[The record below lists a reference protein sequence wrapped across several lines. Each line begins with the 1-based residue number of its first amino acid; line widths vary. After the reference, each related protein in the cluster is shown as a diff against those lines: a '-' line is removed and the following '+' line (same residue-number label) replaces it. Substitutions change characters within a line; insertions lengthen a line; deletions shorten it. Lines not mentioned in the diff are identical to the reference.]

1 MRIREIREDKD
12 LTQSDIAKILNASQ
26 VAYSFYEIGKRQL
39 PIELLIKLAKYY
51 NTCTDYLLELTDERK
66 PYPKSLIEKQKLK

>member
-12 LTQSDIAKILNASQ
+12 LTQSDIAKILNVSQ

-51 NTCTDYLLELTDERK
+51 NTSTDYLLELTDERK
-66 PYPKSLIEKQKLK
+66 PYPKSLLEKQKNK

>member
-12 LTQSDIAKILNASQ
+12 LTQSDVAKILNVSQ

-51 NTCTDYLLELTDERK
+51 NTSTDYLLELTDERK
-66 PYPKSLIEKQKLK
+66 PYPKSLLEKQKNK